1 MPEAP
6 WRMAP
11 AVATM
16 SVSSSGRARMG
27 NRTIYLIVAVVV
39 VLAIAW
45 FGGWLGGSAPEAP
58 PPAAPAAPATG
69 TTQ

>member
-1 MPEAP
+1 MAVAP
-6 WRMAP
+6 WRTEP
-11 AVATM
+11 GVATIA
-16 SVSSSGRARMG
+16 VSSSGRARMG

-45 FGGWLGGSAPEAP
+45 FGGWLGGAAPDAP